1 MRKRRSFNVFTLSF
15 LDCISCGL
23 GAVILL
29 FVIVNAQSEVR
40 RDEVTVDLSAETDR
54 MEMEVLE
61 GKKNL
66 VELRNSLEGV
76 KKEVVTA
83 QGRSRRL
90 ISSLELS
97 REELAAYRDKTV
109 AAKANVNKLKA
120 DLKSKE
126 EDLRRLK
133 AGAQQRKEA
142 GERLRSFPGQGDRHY
157 LTDLKVGGKRIFMLV
172 DASASMLDETILG
185 VIRRRNQ
192 KERDQ
197 LRAPKWRHA
206 VSTVD
211 WLMAQFPPDSSFQI
225 YTFNESA
232 SPLIPDTEKTW
243 LAAEDA
249 TLMNRAGELIRKVV
263 PQNGTSLINAFTAM
277 NAMSPKPDNIFLL
290 TDGLPTMGTS
300 VPWRKRVSGK
310 KRQALFDAAIR
321 KLSPRIPVNVILLP
335 MEGDPR
341 APSAFWRM
349 AVLTKGSF
357 FSPPKDWP

>member
-1 MRKRRSFNVFTLSF
+1 MKRRSFNVFTLSF

-29 FVIVNAQSEVR
+29 FVIVNAQSEAR
-40 RDEVTVDLSAETDR
+40 RDEVTVDLRAETER
-54 MEMEVLE
+54 MEREVLD
-61 GKKNL
+61 GKKLL
-66 VELRNSLEGV
+66 VQLRNTLEDTS
-76 KKEVVTA
+76 KDVVTA

-90 ISSLELS
+90 ISNLELTQ
-97 REELAAYRDKTV
+97 EELAVYRDKTL
-109 AAKANVNKLKA
+109 AAKAHVNQLKA

-142 GERLRSFPGQGDRHY
+142 GEKLRTFPGQGDRHY
-157 LTDLKVGGKRIFMLV
+157 LTDLKVGGKRILMLV
-172 DASASMLDETILG
+172 DASASMLDETVVG

-192 KERDQ
+192 KESDQ
-197 LRAPKWRHA
+197 RRAPKWRHTVA
-206 VSTVD
+206 TVD
-211 WLMAQFPPDSSFQI
+211 WLMAQLPPKSSFQI
-225 YTFNESA
+225 YTFNETA
-232 SPLIPDTEKTW
+232 KALIPDTAKTW

-249 TLMNRAGELIRKVV
+249 TLLNRAADLMRKVV
-263 PQNGTSLINAFTAM
+263 PKKGTSLINAISVI
-277 NAMSPKPDNIFLL
+277 NGLSPKPDNVFLV

-310 KRQALFDAAIR
+310 KRQALFNDAIR

-341 APSAFWRM
+341 APSAYWRM
-349 AVLTKGSF
+349 ATLTRGSF
-357 FSPPKDWP
+357 FCPPKDWP